1 MICQHALAH
10 GSNDGSASL
19 VARAGA
25 AHIEHTVPVEIMG
38 KSASVIFVAVFDY
51 ADEREPPG
59 TFGKVLH

>member
-25 AHIEHTVPVEIMG
+25 AHIERRVLGETAG
-38 KSASVIFVAVFDY
+38 KFASVIFVAVFDY